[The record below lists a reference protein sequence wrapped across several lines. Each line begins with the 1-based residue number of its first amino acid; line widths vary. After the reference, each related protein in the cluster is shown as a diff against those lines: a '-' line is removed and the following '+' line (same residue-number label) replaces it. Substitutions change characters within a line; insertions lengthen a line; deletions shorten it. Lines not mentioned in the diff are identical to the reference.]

1 MNAHREL
8 TIEELIAGL
17 QYVVDSLEEEI
28 ARRELAEGQ
37 DDNEESSSEG
47 ADHFAWPFCV
57 TMMTCF
63 DSVGGC
69 INDMRLTVCGW
80 LHPW

>member
-37 DDNEESSSEG
+37 DDNEESCSEG
-47 ADHFAWPFCV
+47 AGHFA
-57 TMMTCF
+57 
-63 DSVGGC
+63 
-69 INDMRLTVCGW
+69 
-80 LHPW
+80 

>member
-47 ADHFAWPFCV
+47 ADHFA
-57 TMMTCF
+57 
-63 DSVGGC
+63 
-69 INDMRLTVCGW
+69 
-80 LHPW
+80 